1 MFQRVSCSQR
11 VDETVYLN
19 YGTDQKIRASF
30 DDDLARPTMATVD
43 SDVSLEWRLQWPCC
57 SSFLFPMLMRRDLLR
72 GGLLA
77 EEFVELTP
85 GQSGLLLLRLRFS
98 TRKAQ
103 VGGVGRVAPHRPT
116 GCGPVR

>member
-1 MFQRVSCSQR
+1 MAASMAVSFF
-11 VDETVYLN
+11 V
-19 YGTDQKIRASF
+19 
-30 DDDLARPTMATVD
+30 
-43 SDVSLEWRLQWPCC
+43 
-57 SSFLFPMLMRRDLLR
+57 LFPMLMRRDLLS

-103 VGGVGRVAPHRPT
+103 LGAWAEWHRTRRT
-116 GCGPVR
+116 G